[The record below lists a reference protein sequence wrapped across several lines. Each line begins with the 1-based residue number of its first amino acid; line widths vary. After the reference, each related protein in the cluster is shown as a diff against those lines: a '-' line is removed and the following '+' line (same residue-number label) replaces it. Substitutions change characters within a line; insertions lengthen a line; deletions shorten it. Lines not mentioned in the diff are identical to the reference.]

1 MAVTGVRQI
10 DALLGGPPAAPLT
23 AQTSTPE
30 ATGFL
35 QDLLI
40 GHDFDLPGPLAPARG
55 RFGPQTTAAIRQF
68 QRDRHLPVT
77 GSVDSATLR
86 AMTAPVWPNPIACC
100 GYVTLVL
107 DLPHTGMA
115 GVVTFV
121 SQCEGAGRFAALN
134 RNTDRAGLSFG
145 LIQWAQKPLRL
156 HELLQA
162 FQQREADAFVEI
174 FGAGDVELA
183 GALINHTGR
192 KRGGTTSTG
201 ETADSKFD
209 LIRAPWTNRFLR
221 AGRDLRLQRVQMDLA
236 VETFTSSFQ
245 HLQISAPEV
254 QSSRGVAFLLDVA
267 NQHGDAGA
275 ASIVTA
281 VRQPGHTESD
291 LLLAIENESVRRV
304 GRQFGV
310 GSKEA
315 AATRNRR
322 EAFRTTTQ
330 LDGPVLT
337 PPVA

>member
-10 DALLGGPPAAPLT
+10 DALLGGQPAAPLT
-23 AQTSTPE
+23 AQSSTPE
-30 ATGFL
+30 STGFL

-77 GSVDSATLR
+77 GSVDGATLR
-86 AMTAPVWPNPIACC
+86 AMTAPGWPNPIACSA
-100 GYVTLVL
+100 YVTFVL
-107 DLPHTGMA
+107 DMAHTGMTS
-115 GVVTFV
+115 VVTFV
-121 SQCEGAGRFAALN
+121 SQCEGAGRFAAIN

-162 FQQREADAFVEI
+162 CQQHEPDAFVEV
-174 FGAGDVELA
+174 FGAGDAALA
-183 GALINHTGR
+183 EALLAHTGR

-201 ETADSKFD
+201 GTIDSRFD
-209 LIRAPWTNRFLR
+209 LIRAPWTARFLR
-221 AGRDLRLQRVQMDLA
+221 AGRDLRLQRVQMNLA
-236 VETFTSSFQ
+236 VETFTKSFQ

-254 QSSRGVAFLLDVA
+254 QSPRGVAFLLDVA

-281 VRQPGHTESD
+281 VRQPGQTEPD

-304 GRQFGV
+304 ARQFGV
-310 GSKEA
+310 GSREA
-315 AATRNRR
+315 VSTRNRR

-330 LDGPVLT
+330 LDGSPLT
-337 PPVA
+337 PV